1 MKEGLHIGII
11 LDGNRRFAKRI
22 MQKPWKGHK
31 YGAEKVEELF
41 SWCKNLDVKE
51 ITLYVLSTENLN
63 RPKKELNFLI
73 NLFKEEFEKIKDDK
87 RIKENKIKIK
97 FIGERRLLNKEL
109 QKIMQKLE
117 KATEKN
123 NNYRINIALAYGGRQ
138 EIIKSIIS
146 LVKNKQKINENN
158 FEKNLELNSS
168 PDLIIRTGGEKR
180 TSNFLL
186 WQSAYS
192 EWFFLDKMWPEFTE
206 EDLKEIISEFHSR
219 ERRFGK

>member
-1 MKEGLHIGII
+1 MKKGLHIGII
-11 LDGNRRFAKRI
+11 LDGNRRFAKKI
-22 MQKPWKGHK
+22 MQEPWKGHK

-41 SWCKNLDVKE
+41 SWCKDLDIKE
-51 ITLYVLSTENLN
+51 ITLYALSTENLN
-63 RPKKELNFLI
+63 RPKKELDFLM
-73 NLFKEEFEKIKDDK
+73 NLFREEFIKIKKDK

-97 FIGERRLLNKEL
+97 FIGQRKILDKKL
-109 QKIMQKLE
+109 QKIMQELE

-123 NNYRINIALAYGGRQ
+123 NNYKINIALAYGGRH
-138 EIIKSIIS
+138 EIIKSIKS
-146 LVKNKQKINENN
+146 LVKSKQKINEKN

-180 TSNFLL
+180 TSNFLP
-186 WQSAYS
+186 WQSVYS

-206 EDLKEIISEFHSR
+206 KDLKKIISEFHFR